1 MNEKRL
7 SERKPYKEMIDFY
20 ISIFELGELKKRLI
34 KAETVDINDSG
45 LGFHTEYPL
54 EPGHILMF
62 GNRPSPKIGIVKW
75 IKKLNDNVHRAGMK
89 IR

>member
-7 SERKPYKEMIDFY
+7 SERKPYREMIDFY
-20 ISIFELGELKKRLI
+20 ISVFELGELKKLSV

-45 LGFHTEYPL
+45 LGFNTEYPL

-62 GNRPSPKIGIVKW
+62 DNRPSPRIGIVKW
-75 IKKLNDNVHRAGMK
+75 IKKVDDNTHRAGMK